1 MYAPAL
7 YELQME
13 HHTKNGRINS
23 GNNSSNITIFIRKQ
37 RFVNDPADCKMDE
50 PYK

>member
-1 MYAPAL
+1 M
-7 YELQME
+7 
-13 HHTKNGRINS
+13 NFRWNIIRRINS